1 MATLESSVTPTPS
14 HTTLPHRREL
24 DFEQVAGAQKE
35 VADQFIQ
42 GTQCL

>member
-14 HTTLPHRREL
+14 LTTLPRHREL

-42 GTQCL
+42 GTQFL